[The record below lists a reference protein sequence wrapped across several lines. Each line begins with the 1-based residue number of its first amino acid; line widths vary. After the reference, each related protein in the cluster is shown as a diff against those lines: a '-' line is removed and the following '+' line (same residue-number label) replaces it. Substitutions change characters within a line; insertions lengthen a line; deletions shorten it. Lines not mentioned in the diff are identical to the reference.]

1 MNLWESDCQY
11 ALVMLEKLGSA
22 PAAPYFEEQVLA
34 LISQECDD
42 LGLKLTH
49 DPFGNIIVERPGLDK
64 AATGMAFVA
73 HLDHPGF
80 EVISRKHNVLIARTL
95 GGVPKKSL
103 DAGVGVSVICADGS
117 RVSGVV
123 TGPHGDPGAREV
135 TIEIDTDPVG
145 ELPLPVVF
153 DLPDYVLDEKTIYMR
168 ALDDLA
174 GCAAALTVMRSAV
187 ESNSPGAVF
196 GLFTRA
202 EELGLIGARLIAD
215 QRLIPKD
222 TIIISIESSRS
233 LPGAEIGRGPVI
245 RVGDAQ
251 RTFDQSAEAYLISA
265 RDRLIDRSCGG
276 FYAQRQ
282 LMSGGTC
289 EASAFGAYGYPVT
302 GLAFPL
308 GNYHNE
314 APDGDIAC
322 EYIDKKDFEFGVAL
336 LLETAT
342 LAGTLATVAKIDR
355 LVTLPVPEANRLK
368 ARALDE
374 HAGRR

>member
-1 MNLWESDCQY
+1 MNLWESDRQY
-11 ALVMLEKLGSA
+11 ALEMLEKLGSA
-22 PAAPYFEEQVLA
+22 PAAPYFEEQVVA

-42 LGLKLTH
+42 LGLNFVH
-49 DPFGNIIVERPGLDK
+49 DPFGNIIVERPGLDN
-64 AATGMAFVA
+64 AAAGMAFVA

-80 EVISRKHNVLIARTL
+80 EVVGRKRNVLIARAL

-103 DAGVGVSVICADGS
+103 EAGVAVSVICADGS

-123 TGPHGDPGAREV
+123 AGPDGDPSAREV
-135 TIEIDTDPVG
+135 TIEIDPDRVG
-145 ELPLPVVF
+145 ELPRPAVF
-153 DLPDYVLDEKTIYMR
+153 DLPDYVLDGKTIRMR

-174 GCAAALTVMRSAV
+174 GCAAVLAVMRSAA
-187 ESNSPGAVF
+187 ESNSPGAIF

-215 QRLIPKD
+215 QRLVPKA

-233 LPGAEIGRGPVI
+233 LPGADIGRGPVI

-251 RTFDQSAEAYLISA
+251 STFDQSAEAYLICA
-265 RDRLIDRSCGG
+265 RDRLIDRSCGA

-289 EASAFGAYGYPVT
+289 EASAFGAHGYPVT

-308 GNYHNE
+308 GNYHNA
-314 APDGDIAC
+314 APDGSIAC

-342 LAGTLATVAKIDR
+342 LAGTLTTAAKIDR
-355 LVTLPVPEANRLK
+355 LITLPVHEANRLK

-374 HAGRR
+374 LAYRK